1 MQSALSVRIFLAG
14 DRCRYTLHQPPMIL
28 TTRSLILALCS
39 SMSCGTTPAV
49 SIYVSIYT
57 AMCEAIVPHCRH
69 EGALI
74 LKAKAKAKGRRQR
87 HIGIAMR

>member
-1 MQSALSVRIFLAG
+1 
-14 DRCRYTLHQPPMIL
+14 
-28 TTRSLILALCS
+28 
-39 SMSCGTTPAV
+39 V

-87 HIGIAMR
+87 HIDIAMR